1 MNWIWSNADYIWDK
15 TLVHLALSVP
25 PVVLAFVISL
35 PIGWLANRYRVSR
48 GILTVAGLFYA
59 IPSLPL
65 FVALPAL
72 VGTSLRSPVNIV
84 IGLTLYGVA
93 LMVRSVADALGAVEV
108 DVRQSATAVGYSS
121 WQRFWRVEFPLA
133 GPVMLAGL
141 RVVVVST
148 VSLATVGGVLGVNGL
163 GLLFIDGFQRDIPE
177 EILAGIVITIV
188 MALVL
193 DGLLVLLGRA
203 LMPWSRPGR
212 PRRAS
217 SRRSSTRSSET
228 DASSPRSPRREA
240 VRS

>member
-1 MNWIWSNADYIWDK
+1 VNWIWSNADYIWDK

-25 PVVLAFVISL
+25 PVFLAFVISL
-35 PIGWLANRYRVSR
+35 PIGWLANRWRVSR

-84 IGLTLYGVA
+84 IGLTLYGIA
-93 LMVRSVADALGAVEV
+93 LMVRSVADALGAVEA
-108 DVRQSATAVGYSS
+108 DVRQSATAIGYSS

-177 EILAGIVITIV
+177 EILAGIVLTIV

-193 DGLLVLLGRA
+193 DALLVLLGRA

-212 PRRAS
+212 PGRAS
-217 SRRSSTRSSET
+217 STRT
-228 DASSPRSPRREA
+228 TRASSARPALEQEA
-240 VRS
+240 TS

>member
-1 MNWIWSNADYIWDK
+1 VNWIWSNADYIWDK

-35 PIGWLANRYRVSR
+35 PIGWLANRWRASR

-93 LMVRSVADALGAVEV
+93 LMVRSVADALGAVEA
-108 DVRQSATAVGYSS
+108 DVRQSATAIGYSS

-177 EILAGIVITIV
+177 EILAGIVLTIV

-193 DGLLVLLGRA
+193 DALLVLLGHA

-212 PRRAS
+212 PSRAS
-217 SRRSSTRSSET
+217 STRT
-228 DASSPRSPRREA
+228 TLASSARPALEQEA
-240 VRS
+240 TS

>member
-1 MNWIWSNADYIWDK
+1 VNWIWSNADYIWDK

-25 PVVLAFVISL
+25 PVLLAFVISL

-65 FVALPAL
+65 FVVLPAI

-93 LMVRSVADALGAVEV
+93 LMVRSVADALGSVEV

-121 WQRFWRVEFPLA
+121 WQRFW
-133 GPVMLAGL
+133 

-177 EILAGIVITIV
+177 EILTGIVLTIV
-188 MALVL
+188 MALAL

-212 PRRAS
+212 PTRAS
-217 SRRSSTRSSET
+217 SRRSSGRLAAT
-228 DASSPRSPRREA
+228 DASSARSPRQEA